1 MRRFLV
7 LLTFACALGAQ
18 SKSQMTVV
26 DAAGYTKLIAAQKG
40 KVVLTSFWATWCVPC
55 RKEMPALVQL
65 NQKLAERGFSLV
77 MISADE
83 PSREG
88 QAVALLKQNAVPG
101 GSLRLKPDADGT
113 FDAIYTKIDAKWS
126 DGALPALF
134 LYDRTGRKVGSFIG
148 ETPTKDIEAA
158 VQKLL

>member
-1 MRRFLV
+1 MKNLAAFL
-7 LLTFACALGAQ
+7 LMAGALMAQ
-18 SKSQMTVV
+18 KATPV
-26 DAAGYTKLIAAQKG
+26 DATAYPKLLSAQKG
-40 KVVLTSFWATWCVPC
+40 KVVLASFWATWCVPC

-65 NQKLAERGFSLV
+65 NQKLAARSFSLL

-83 PSREG
+83 PDREA
-88 QAVALLKQNAVPG
+88 QVLSVLKDNKVQGAAYM
-101 GSLRLKPDADGT
+101 LKPGADGS
-113 FDAIYTKIDAKWS
+113 FDKFYPTVEPKWE

-134 LYDRTGRKVGSFIG
+134 LYDRTGKKVRTFVG